1 MFKIPELLEATGG
14 KLISGNADIGVKSF
28 SIDSRSLK
36 RGEAFIAIKG
46 EKFDGHDFIAEVIQ
60 KGASCIIAQRGEKKS
75 QAVFIKVKD
84 TTKAL
89 GDIARFNRNRFGH
102 IPVIAVS
109 GSNGKTTAK
118 EMIACVLSS
127 KFKVLK
133 NEGTKNN
140 HIGLPWTL
148 LKLDSSVE
156 AAVLEIGTNHFG
168 EVEYLSGIAQA
179 NIGVI
184 TNIGASHLEY
194 FKDLNG
200 VFKEKAT
207 LINKLSHPAIAIL
220 NADDKFLRKEALKL
234 RNKPFVIGVGLKKK
248 SDFFASDIKY
258 ISAKP
263 GFAVNKRFRF
273 ALNTLGY
280 YNIYNSLLAIAVGRI
295 FGLGYSEISA
305 NLAKFSLPKGRLN
318 LIKIK
323 GIRFIDDTYNSNP
336 LSMRQALG
344 VLENIS
350 VKGKKILVMGDMLE
364 LGGLSRQLHRQALKE
379 ALKHADTLITVGAE
393 TKGCLGKNFKLKN
406 NIFTCATS
414 SEARDLL
421 LRKVGVDPDDIV
433 LVKGS
438 RGMKMEEVFKITETP
453 GK

>member
-60 KGASCIIAQRGEKKS
+60 KGASCIISQRGEKKS

-156 AAVLEIGTNHFG
+156 AVVLEIGTNHFG

-438 RGMKMEEVFKITETP
+438 RGMKMEEVFKI
-453 GK
+453 